1 MFNFSKKSK
10 SSIPVMYRHGD
21 LLITRVNALP
31 SGLVQI
37 NPKTIAEGEISG
49 HKHRLVGNAN
59 VCVNW
64 EEKHRSINDYHEV
77 WFKAFNKIKVIHE
90 EHKTLELPKGVYKVT
105 KERQFDPFQGI
116 TQKVVD

>member
-10 SSIPVMYRHGD
+10 QSIPVMYRHGD

-64 EEKHRSINDYHEV
+64 DERHRSINDYPEV
-77 WFKAFNKIKVIHE
+77 WFKAFNKIKVVHE

-116 TQKVVD
+116 TQKVLD